1 MFYMDWTLILLVPGL
16 LLGLYAQ
23 SRITRDYKR
32 YAQVPSTRG
41 FTGAELARRMLNDN
55 DLHNITIEQIGG
67 DLSDH
72 YDPRAGQVRLSYDVY
87 HGTSISALGIAA
99 HEVGHAIQHGEGYAP
114 LHIRNTIVPVTQL
127 GSMLYL
133 PLLIL
138 GMIMAH
144 PTLIEAGILLF
155 GVIVVFQIITL
166 PVEFNASQRALATLG
181 GEGIL
186 TDEEMVG
193 ARRVLGSAALTYVA
207 AVVTAVF
214 SLLRLLLI
222 FGGSNE

>member
-1 MFYMDWTLILLVPGL
+1 MYMDWTLILLLPGL

-23 SRITRDYKR
+23 SRISRDYKR
-32 YAQVPSTRG
+32 YAQIPSSRG
-41 FTGAELARRMLNDN
+41 ITGAELARRMLNDN
-55 DLHNITIEQIGG
+55 NLHYIGIEQIGG

-72 YDPRAGQVRLSYDVY
+72 YDPKAQQVRLSYDVY
-87 HGTSISALGIAA
+87 HGTSIASLGIAA
-99 HEVGHAIQHGEGYAP
+99 HEVGHAIQHGEGYVP
-114 LHIRNTIVPVTQL
+114 LHIRNTIVPMTQL

-133 PLLIL
+133 PLLLL

-155 GVIVVFQIITL
+155 AVIVLFQVITL
-166 PVEFNASQRALATLG
+166 PVEFNASKRAIATLG

-186 TDEEMVG
+186 VG
-193 ARRVLGSAALTYVA
+193 SELDGAKRVLGSAALTYVA

-222 FGGSNE
+222 FGGNHD

>member
-1 MFYMDWTLILLVPGL
+1 MIYDWTLILLVPGL
-16 LLGLYAQ
+16 ILGLYAQ
-23 SRITRDYKR
+23 ARISRDYKR
-32 YAQVPSTRG
+32 YAEIATTNG

-55 DLHNITIEQIGG
+55 NLHSITIEQIGG
-67 DLSDH
+67 ELSDH
-72 YDPRAGQVRLSYDVY
+72 YDPRASQVRLSYDVY
-87 HGTSISALGIAA
+87 YGTSISSLGIAA

-114 LHIRNTIVPVTQL
+114 LHIRNMIVPITNL

-133 PLLIL
+133 PLLLL
-138 GMIMAH
+138 GVLMSH
-144 PTLIEAGILLF
+144 PSLIEAGILMFAL
-155 GVIVVFQIITL
+155 IVLFQIVTL
-166 PVEFNASQRALATLG
+166 PVEFNASKRALATLG

-186 TDEEMVG
+186 TADEMVG

-222 FGGSNE
+222 FGGSND

>member
-1 MFYMDWTLILLVPGL
+1 MYMDWTLILLLPGL

-23 SRITRDYKR
+23 SRISRDYKR
-32 YAQVPSTRG
+32 YAQIPSSRG
-41 FTGAELARRMLNDN
+41 ITGAELARRMLNDN
-55 DLHNITIEQIGG
+55 NLHHIGIEQIGG

-72 YDPRAGQVRLSYDVY
+72 YDPKAQQVRLSYDVY
-87 HGTSISALGIAA
+87 HGTSIASLGIAA
-99 HEVGHAIQHGEGYAP
+99 HEVGHAIQHGEGYVP
-114 LHIRNTIVPVTQL
+114 LHIRNTIVPMTQL

-133 PLLIL
+133 PLLLL

-155 GVIVVFQIITL
+155 AVIVLFQVITL
-166 PVEFNASQRALATLG
+166 PVEFNASKRAIATLG

-186 TDEEMVG
+186 VG
-193 ARRVLGSAALTYVA
+193 SELDGAKRVLGSAALTYVA

-222 FGGSNE
+222 FGGNHD